1 MTKEEAMEALL
12 QAEVYPKGYDIQL
25 TLEEQTVTLTGK
37 ELPFDLQSCKIPL
50 TKLRI

>member
-25 TLEEQTVTLTGK
+25 TLEDQTLYINGK
-37 ELPFDLQSCKIPL
+37 RASI
-50 TKLRI
+50 